1 MRDRQQR
8 HRQMQGDKQAGPT
21 WEEDPVS
28 GTRFLFCF
36 RHSFCFFSF
45 FFFLLAFSLYCVLE
59 WAQHFYL
66 IYVDISLGC
75 AFCFMLHALLPV
87 LLLLLP
93 SCAAAGNL
101 FDCWSACI
109 SLYFFGYVCRSRRDV
124 KKERVVGGGVCNAY
138 ILLVLVVDIYFMIQ
152 ITFIGTWH
160 TLEIRM

>member
-1 MRDRQQR
+1 MRRGSGFR
-8 HRQMQGDKQAGPT
+8 HKIFVLFSAF
-21 WEEDPVS
+21 VL
-28 GTRFLFCF
+28 FLFF
-36 RHSFCFFSF
+36 L

-87 LLLLLP
+87 LLLILP

-124 KKERVVGGGVCNAY
+124 KRVRGRGRSLQC
-138 ILLVLVVDIYFMIQ
+138 IYFVS
-152 ITFIGTWH
+152 TCS
-160 TLEIRM
+160 